1 MTLQYKDE
9 EDRAYGLAGM
19 AISLAALDAIDNV
32 TSVSIDTEGPMVTF
46 SEEFYFSGS
55 PTVSPKVTWNTML
68 HNLYVASSM
77 VIANLMARSL
87 TRNGKEIPTDVQ
99 KEVRQEIAR
108 EGKDLC
114 QLEEDEIEQLY
125 RKTQNHMRQ
134 IFANRMLRP
143 AIGQFAKKITERR
156 TLSAHDILEELES
169 LHII

>member
-1 MTLQYKDE
+1 
-9 EDRAYGLAGM
+9 
-19 AISLAALDAIDNV
+19 
-32 TSVSIDTEGPMVTF
+32 
-46 SEEFYFSGS
+46 
-55 PTVSPKVTWNTML
+55 ML